1 MSEHHSTDP
10 IANPK
15 TRRSRLDTT
24 AMLEAFLDAD
34 DSSLRDFAQ
43 QRAVP
48 ASTLRHWVGRHRAID
63 LHPDVARFFDSTPG
77 LLLLHR
83 LVVALHLVFAL
94 QNGVGIRPVCQ
105 FLRLCRLD
113 RFVAASYG
121 PRQRFAVTLEQAVC
135 CFAAT
140 QRQQL
145 ADGMPARDIAVAQ
158 DETFHPATCL
168 VAIEP
173 VSGFLLVEVYAERRD
188 AATWDAALKEAL
200 ADLPLSVA
208 VQVSDEAKGLLRH
221 ARVGLGVP
229 HSPDLF
235 HVGQELS
242 RAVGPTLAAQT
253 REAVACQQRATVRL
267 AEAQAAQVA
276 ATTQP
281 RPVGRPVDHDER
293 VRAAAQLLAG
303 STRWVEQCQARQTR
317 ARQAIRG
324 LGDDDHPFDLT
335 TGESVAAEAVRQRLH
350 ERLASLE
357 ALADEARLP
366 THSRERLDKARRVL
380 PGLVAAVAF
389 FWVRLR
395 AAAVACY
402 GTDAAW
408 VERLVAG
415 MYLRAASGKARCAAE
430 RKRLQSLAQECL
442 SAARRGCGEPPGGW
456 SLAESRARQWA
467 GWFQRSSS
475 CVEGRNGVLSLHHH
489 GLHRL
494 SGRRLSALTALH
506 NYWLRG
512 SDGTTAAERF
522 FGRKPADLFEHL
534 LECMPLPARPAA
546 RRPRAA

>member
-1 MSEHHSTDP
+1 MSDTHSTD
-10 IANPK
+10 
-15 TRRSRLDTT
+15 TDTT
-24 AMLEAFLDAD
+24 ARRPRLDITAILEAFLDTD
-34 DSSLRDFAQ
+34 DSSLRDFAR
-43 QRAVP
+43 QRTVP
-48 ASTLRHWVGRHRAID
+48 ASTLRHWVGRHRAVD
-63 LHPDVARFFDSTPG
+63 LHPDIARFFDSTPG
-77 LLLLHR
+77 LLFLHR

-121 PRQRFAVTLEQAVC
+121 SRQRFAAALEQAVGD
-135 CFAAT
+135 FAAT
-140 QRQQL
+140 QRQQS
-145 ADGMPARDIAVAQ
+145 AEGMPARDIAVAE

-200 ADLPLSVA
+200 AGLPLTVA
-208 VQVSDEAKGLLRH
+208 VQVSDEAKGLLAH
-221 ARVGLGVP
+221 ARAGLGVP

-242 RAVGPTLAAQT
+242 RAVGPALAAQA
-253 REAVACQQRATVRL
+253 REAVACQGRVALRL
-267 AEAQAAQVA
+267 AEARSARAA
-276 ATTQP
+276 ATGQP
-281 RPVGRPVDHDER
+281 RPVGRPIDHDER
-293 VRAAAQLLAG
+293 VRAAEQLLAG
-303 STRWVEQCQARQTR
+303 CGRCVEQCQTRQAR

-324 LGDDDHPFDLT
+324 LGDDDHPFDLA
-335 TGESVAAEAVRQRLH
+335 TGQAVEAEAVRQRL
-350 ERLASLE
+350 EGRLASLE
-357 ALADEARLP
+357 TLANEARL
-366 THSRERLDKARRVL
+366 SEGNRERLGKARRVL

-395 AAAVACY
+395 AASLASY
-402 GTDAAW
+402 GAEAGW

-415 MYLRAASGKARCAAE
+415 MYLRVAAGKARCAGE
-430 RKRLQSLAQECL
+430 RRRLQSLAQECV
-442 SAARRGCGEPPGGW
+442 SAAHVACGEPPGGW
-456 SLAESRARQWA
+456 ALAESRAREWA

-494 SGRRLSALTALH
+494 GGRRLRALTALH
-506 NYWLRG
+506 NYWVRG
-512 SDGTTAAERF
+512 RAGTTAAERF
-522 FGRKPADLFEHL
+522 FGRKPGDLFEHL
-534 LECMPLPARPAA
+534 LEVLPLPARPAA